1 MGITIRGL
9 GKCLPEKVVTNDDIS
24 GMIDTDHNWIV
35 ERTGIEQR
43 HIATTESG
51 TELACSAAEEALE
64 QSGAKRDEIGLVLV
78 ATVTPDNMVPV
89 TSAQVKRRMGL
100 ENAVAFDINAACSGF
115 MYGLWTAEALM
126 KNGSMPGANT
136 KIITKALVIGV
147 ERLSRIT
154 NWEERSSCILF
165 GDGAGAAV
173 LENNPEQPGIL
184 STYVKNYDDHRGVLT
199 CGKEYHTI
207 PFWEDEEKKQHLAL
221 RGKSVFRFAVNS
233 IEEVTKAALERA
245 GLTLNEIDWF
255 VPHQANERIMVA
267 VADRLN
273 QPIEKFQ
280 ISINKSANVS
290 SASIPMALYDLAK
303 TGKMKKGDKIA
314 VMGFGGG
321 LCAAAAIVQW

>member
-1 MGITIRGL
+1 MGVTIKGL
-9 GKCLPEKVVTNDDIS
+9 GKCLPEKVVTNDDIADLV
-24 GMIDTDHNWIV
+24 DTDHTWII

-51 TELACSAAEEALE
+51 TDLACKAAEEALQE
-64 QSGAKRDEIGLVLV
+64 SGAEKDEIGLVLV
-78 ATVTPDNMVPV
+78 ATVTPDDMVPV
-89 TSAQVKRRMGL
+89 TSAQVKRRLGL
-100 ENAVAFDINAACSGF
+100 EHAVAFDINAACSGF

-126 KNGSMPGANT
+126 KNGMMPGANT
-136 KIITKALVIGV
+136 KAIKKALVIGV
-147 ERLSRIT
+147 ERLSRII

-173 LENNPEQPGIL
+173 LDHDPQQPGIL

-199 CGKEYHTI
+199 CGKEYHET
-207 PFWEDEEKKQHLAL
+207 PFWKDEEKAQHLSL

-245 GLTLNEIDWF
+245 DLTLDDIDWF
-255 VPHQANERIMVA
+255 VPHQANGRIMA
-267 VADRLN
+267 AAAQRLD

-280 ISINKSANVS
+280 ISISKSANVS

-321 LCAAAAIVQW
+321 LCAAAAIIQW